1 MKMKKIKSIK
11 QLKAEKKRIMQRQE
25 ELEDKIRSNW
35 KELKENLRPVNIV
48 KDSFSSFMKGRTE
61 DNLYG
66 DGFVKN
72 AFTYGITLLAKKFV
86 DKTGVKL
93 GKLFKKDP
101 AKEN

>member
-1 MKMKKIKSIK
+1 MKKIKSIK
-11 QLKAEKKRIMQRQE
+11 QLKAEKKRIQQRQE

-35 KELKENLRPVNIV
+35 KVLKEDLRPVNIV
-48 KDSFSSFMKGRTE
+48 KDSFSNFMKGKTGE
-61 DNLYG
+61 NLYG

-72 AFTYGITLLAKKFV
+72 AFTYGVTLLAKKFV

-93 GKLFKKDP
+93 GKIFKSDP